1 MRIRRLTM
9 ATFFIVAA
17 IISQAQQAELLNE
30 LPQTKEQFIASE
42 KNVLATIQ
50 WLEAT
55 PAKTEEEKRKEQYA
69 RLLAWIT
76 NSPTVTIEVNEKV
89 LPFTRKNSELLFMFM
104 AGWIRY
110 SLQNNYSKD
119 QVQGTLAGI
128 RCAAKVYK
136 AGELKKD
143 KEMQK
148 LIDLDAKGELENWVK
163 EKLAKG

>member
-1 MRIRRLTM
+1 
-9 ATFFIVAA
+9 
-17 IISQAQQAELLNE
+17 
-30 LPQTKEQFIASE
+30 
-42 KNVLATIQ
+42 
-50 WLEAT
+50 
-55 PAKTEEEKRKEQYA
+55 
-69 RLLAWIT
+69 
-76 NSPTVTIEVNEKV
+76 
-89 LPFTRKNSELLFMFM
+89 MFM